1 MVLEIVLVAVGIGG
15 LAYCL
20 ATYNREDRVL
30 RRVIRA
36 QNRLSVLATRRG
48 DLAAAHEYKRAELV
62 ATNQRI
68 ALLERNTRE
77 AAAKQAAKGNVRK
90 ATKLTSRADI
100 LATQYLQVPPP
111 YEISQQQQQQVV
123 AQPQVQAAPNSVHLV
138 ANLHPVQQS
147 PASIYSTS
155 SSSFLPRAVANY
167 PTHQPQTP
175 SSTTSSNASAV
186 EWGSHNYYALPAQ
199 QTNNTPP
206 NYQQSVYPNYA
217 PLTAYPAIQ

>member
-68 ALLERNTRE
+68 ALLERNKR
-77 AAAKQAAKGNVRK
+77 
-90 ATKLTSRADI
+90 SCC
-100 LATQYLQVPPP
+100 
-111 YEISQQQQQQVV
+111 
-123 AQPQVQAAPNSVHLV
+123 
-138 ANLHPVQQS
+138 
-147 PASIYSTS
+147 
-155 SSSFLPRAVANY
+155 
-167 PTHQPQTP
+167 
-175 SSTTSSNASAV
+175 
-186 EWGSHNYYALPAQ
+186 
-199 QTNNTPP
+199 
-206 NYQQSVYPNYA
+206 
-217 PLTAYPAIQ
+217 